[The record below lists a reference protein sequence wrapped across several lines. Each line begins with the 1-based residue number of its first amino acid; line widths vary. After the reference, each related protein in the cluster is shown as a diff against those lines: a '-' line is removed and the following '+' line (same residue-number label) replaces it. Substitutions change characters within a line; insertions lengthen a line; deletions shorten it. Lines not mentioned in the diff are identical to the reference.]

1 MLWIRTQARNRL
13 IQVDDIYYDIDYP
26 YDVYVINAVK
36 GNDIVRLGEYDTE
49 ERCKEIL
56 NNIEEYLLSDS
67 VLLDGR
73 DSTGEKVFDMPE
85 K

>member
-13 IQVDDIYYDIDYP
+13 IQVDDIYYDKDYT

-36 GNDIVRLGEYDTE
+36 GNDVVHLGEYDTE
-49 ERCKEIL
+49 ERCKEVFDS
-56 NNIEEYLLSDS
+56 IEEYLLPDS
-67 VLLDGR
+67 ILLDGR